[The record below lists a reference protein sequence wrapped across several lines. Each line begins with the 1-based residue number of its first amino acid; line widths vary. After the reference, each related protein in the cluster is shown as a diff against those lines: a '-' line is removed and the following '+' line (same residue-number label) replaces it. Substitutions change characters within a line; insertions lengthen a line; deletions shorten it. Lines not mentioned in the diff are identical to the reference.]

1 MSKLRNK
8 QKGASLLTIMIYL
21 IIGGIFF
28 SVGFKLYP
36 AFWDYKLVDSVITDV
51 SQDRD
56 ELSKPLT
63 RLRQDIAKKFRI
75 NQITLPEKDSLVIKQ
90 EKGVVHFDLDYEVR
104 VPMFYNV
111 DAVVTFNKHYEAV
124 KP

>member
-21 IIGGIFF
+21 IIGGVFF

-36 AFWDYKLVDSVITDV
+36 AFWDYKLVDSVLTDV
-51 SQDRD
+51 SQDND